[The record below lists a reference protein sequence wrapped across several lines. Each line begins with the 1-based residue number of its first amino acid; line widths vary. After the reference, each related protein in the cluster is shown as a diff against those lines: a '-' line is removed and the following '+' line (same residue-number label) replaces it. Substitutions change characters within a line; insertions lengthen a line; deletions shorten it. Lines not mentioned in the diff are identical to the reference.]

1 MSVRTRE
8 KGDLPGP
15 ASALRRGGVKMKN
28 NTNFLSLKIST

>member
-15 ASALRRGGVKMKN
+15 ASALRGEGGVYHRRN
-28 NTNFLSLKIST
+28 NINFVI